1 MKRRKNLE
9 RAVVLGL
16 LLSTS
21 IYGSAWAESLN
32 ESEILND
39 NANIGAWNPIYG
51 INGDEYHVKWL
62 ESYYNSEK
70 IFDEINVTVK
80 TNYYVLGGTTGDQ
93 AIGISTRDNTLLG
106 SWKPNVILNSYGD
119 INVEVQTRNAQD
131 AYGLL
136 ADDNGK
142 ELVLKSENGDI
153 KINASKAKGKKV
165 GDTLLDPNGVNYEN
179 AEVHAIAAENN
190 GTANLTAQ
198 NGNVII
204 TAGYDITGANAI
216 ETEKLQQGNIYGI
229 GNSESNLVL
238 NAGGTDANKG
248 TVQITA
254 TAHSGNAYGLDS
266 WSGKQNNI
274 TAANNL
280 VVSAASATGEAY
292 AVKVIGGENNNFT
305 GANNSFTA
313 ESTNEKTYALFA
325 QEGAVVN
332 ITAENITDNVLDN
345 SFTSDG
351 GTAVQVENSKLTVTG
366 DTLMSGTENGL
377 VVKKD
382 TNTLANG
389 NEEYDVVI
397 KGDLYAQ
404 AQNGYSSQLMAGT
417 KLLVEGDKVINNTMF
432 IEENAE
438 GTVNGNLVTANS
450 DTGEYVTVNGN
461 AVELKNNAELTVG
474 GNVNISATG
483 TGINI
488 TSGTVNINNNTGVN
502 YISGDNIG
510 VNAVEGSIFNAKSD
524 TKIVGSDAGLV
535 LSGVNASTSD
545 KKQSTITGSLDATAT
560 NGTAVKIT
568 SANSEVTGNEYIKGN
583 IGLELDKANQ
593 TVGGSIIGTATDTAI
608 KATDSILNVG
618 GNIFVSGDNIGAV
631 ADSSTITVTG
641 QNGVGFNLIS
651 GGNIGF
657 DVKGNSNI
665 TFNGG
670 TVIYATDESSMG
682 LNVADSD
689 FTSNGANIISADRNA
704 VKAENSTINLNAGN
718 DYNIIVAGANVDGNQ
733 PYYDGTAVNATNTTN
748 GTGADG
754 SIVNILGAGNKIY
767 GTVRA
772 NGSDTIVNIGGAVD
786 ADGKLSSGADNW
798 ITSSA
803 LGVSEDNK
811 GVVAA
816 VYAQNQA
823 TVNIKAGDGQTNYII
838 AQAERRSDGT
848 YNERAIWAQGGSE
861 VNIEGQTTIIAST
874 AEISTGEIALG
885 DLENNEDRLGIAIA
899 AGTGEVSGYTS
910 ADDLL
915 EAIPDDIGSSTVSLN
930 YSGDSLIYG
939 DVVSAWN
946 GNVNITANGNGSKL
960 KFYGNALAGNGGTL
974 SLDLG
979 EGGVWYGRADD
990 YGDAG
995 AYNETTN
1002 KYNGFYDPA
1011 FSNDILL
1018 GGAVNLTMGDKSKWY
1033 VQGQSWITSITSNGD
1048 TLIDL
1053 VSANTDRNSTA
1064 HALTIGKLTGDTTFN
1079 MSLNV
1084 NRDYSDMLYIKE
1096 ADGSYKITL
1105 HDPINTDLIS
1115 ADGLRFAT
1123 VGKGSNAEFSVENRD
1138 SGAFNTVY
1146 NVISEEYTSDDPEN
1160 DSYNSVSSDDGN
1172 GSLEKPGSESVDNFF
1187 TAETTDEGTSRMR
1200 TAAVNDIMLLDADDT
1215 AANSADN
1222 TLDAT
1227 TNFLIDSTA
1236 SRSLSD
1242 AGKTMLNMSR
1252 ANYSNAIYMDRLN
1265 KRLGEARYINGE
1277 ENEGMWVR
1285 IRHDRI
1291 GKTDA
1296 YRSQNTMYELGYD
1309 VKQECDNGERRVGFA
1324 VDYMHGDTGYS
1335 DVAGKGELDRYGLWL
1350 YDTWMG
1356 DKGHYVDYVAK
1367 WGHLDNDFEVYT
1379 MSEGKKVTGDYSN
1392 NVFSVS
1398 AEYGRKKDIGSD
1410 WYFEPQAQL
1419 QLARVTGAE
1428 YTTSQGTKVSVDGIN
1443 SLIGRAGFRIGKD
1456 FGEQK
1461 QSTVY
1466 IKADVLH
1473 EFLGDQDV
1481 SVMDDTTNG
1490 RYVGIGYENE
1500 GTWYDIGFG
1509 FATQTGKNSY
1519 AFMDFEKSFGHDND
1533 ETYQINAGVQWTF

>member
-21 IYGSAWAESLN
+21 VYGSAWALITGDITVSDSGEEYYGDRIITGDTTAWAVDEAGIKIMTDGFFGEHDVNYIANFDRLRIDIEHDTNPLLGGNAFIAGIRTDADKKIANLTVNSTGLVEIKVASQN
-32 ESEILND
+32 NYAVAGVWAQSEDTININSTKGD
-39 NANIGAWNPIYG
+39 VVIAANKTNGTNLSYDAKSSDEANKLHAVYG
-51 INGDEYHVKWL
+51 INV
-62 ESYYNSEK
+62 SQNPNSAPQ
-70 IFDEINVTVK
+70 NGATV
-80 TNYYVLGGTTGDQ
+80 N
-93 AIGISTRDNTLLG
+93 I
-106 SWKPNVILNSYGD
+106 
-119 INVEVQTRNAQD
+119 
-131 AYGLL
+131 
-136 ADDNGK
+136 
-142 ELVLKSENGDI
+142 
-153 KINASKAKGKKV
+153 
-165 GDTLLDPNGVNYEN
+165 
-179 AEVHAIAAENN
+179 
-190 GTANLTAQ
+190 TANDGSISVSANSTSTDLKGEHIYAAAND
-198 NGNVII
+198 NGNV
-204 TAGYDITGANAI
+204 N
-216 ETEKLQQGNIYGI
+216 
-229 GNSESNLVL
+229 L
-238 NAGGTDANKG
+238 NAGQASTGGDITLKVDANNNN
-248 TVQITA
+248 
-254 TAHSGNAYGLDS
+254 SAYGLDS
-266 WSGKQNNI
+266 YYGKQNNI

-280 VVSAASATGEAY
+280 VVSATSATGEAY
-292 AVKVIGGENNNFT
+292 AVKFIGGENNNFT

-332 ITAENITDNVLDN
+332 VNAANTTDDVLDN
-345 SFTSDG
+345 SFTSIG

-382 TNTLANG
+382 TNTFADG

-417 KLLVEGDKVINNTMF
+417 KLLVEGDKVINNTMS
-432 IEENAE
+432 IEEGAAE
-438 GTVNGNLVTANS
+438 KVNGNLVTANS

-474 GNVNISATG
+474 GNVMVSGGQLGVFVDRGQLTVNGNSASSDANIITSSVGNALKVVEGTAKINAGDGANSIAAGETYKDGYVYFTG
-483 TGINI
+483 TAIN
-488 TSGTVNINNNTGVN
+488 
-502 YISGDNIG
+502 
-510 VNAVEGSIFNAKSD
+510 
-524 TKIVGSDAGLV
+524 
-535 LSGVNASTSD
+535 
-545 KKQSTITGSLDATAT
+545 AT
-560 NGTAVKIT
+560 N
-568 SANSEVTGNEYIKGN
+568 E
-583 IGLELDKANQ
+583 
-593 TVGGSIIGTATDTAI
+593 
-608 KATDSILNVG
+608 
-618 GNIFVSGDNIGAV
+618 
-631 ADSSTITVTG
+631 
-641 QNGVGFNLIS
+641 
-651 GGNIGF
+651 
-657 DVKGNSNI
+657 
-665 TFNGG
+665 
-670 TVIYATDESSMG
+670 
-682 LNVADSD
+682 
-689 FTSNGANIISADRNA
+689 SNGAD
-704 VKAENSTINLNAGN
+704 LNTSIAAG
-718 DYNIIVAGANVDGNQ
+718 GSKVD
-733 PYYDGTAVNATNTTN
+733 VL
-748 GTGADG
+748 G
-754 SIVNILGAGNKIY
+754 SENKIG

-772 NGSDTIVNIGGAVD
+772 NGSDSIVNIGGAID
-786 ADGKLSSGADNW
+786 AGGKLSSGADNW

-803 LGVSEDNK
+803 HGVSTISNA
-811 GVVAA
+811 GVVAT

-838 AQAERRSDGT
+838 AQAGRLENGGKD
-848 YNERAIWAQGGSE
+848 YDERAVWAQGGSK
-861 VNIEGQTTIIAST
+861 VNIKGETIIGASKSEQIGIDENGNPT
-874 AEISTGEIALG
+874 NIDFENLKENTG
-885 DLENNEDRLGIAIA
+885 LGIAIA
-899 AGTGEVSGYTS
+899 AGTGEISDESTLPSVPTG
-910 ADDLL
+910 
-915 EAIPDDIGSSTVSLN
+915 IGNSTVNLN
-930 YSGDSLIYG
+930 YDGNSAIYG
-939 DVVSAWN
+939 DIISAWN
-946 GNVNITANGNGSKL
+946 GLVNIKSDGTAAKLNVYGS
-960 KFYGNALAGNGGTL
+960 ALAGNGGVL
-974 SLDLG
+974 NLDLG

-995 AYNETTN
+995 SYNEKTN
-1002 KYNGFYDPA
+1002 QYEGFYNPA
-1011 FSNDILL
+1011 FSNKVLES
-1018 GGAVNLTMGDKSKWY
+1018 GEVNLTMGDRSKWY
-1033 VQGQSWITSITSNGD
+1033 VQGQSWITSINTEGAND

-1053 VSANTDRNSTA
+1053 VSANTNHNKTA
-1064 HALTIGKLTGDTTFN
+1064 HALTIGTLNGDTRFH
-1079 MSLNV
+1079 MSLDA
-1084 NRDYSDMLYIKE
+1084 NRDVSDMLYIKK
-1096 ADGSYKITL
+1096 ANGSYQ
-1105 HDPINTDLIS
+1105 IS
-1115 ADGLRFAT
+1115 LEDTVKADEIGANGLRFAT
-1123 VGKGSNAEFSVENRD
+1123 VGAGSNVSFEVGSYDN
-1138 SGAFNTVY
+1138 GAFNVEY
-1146 NVISEEYTSDDPEN
+1146 DVISETYSSTDEEN
-1160 DSYNSVSSDDGN
+1160 KIYNSTEGGN
-1172 GSLEKPGSESVDNFF
+1172 ASIEKPGSESVDNFF
-1187 TAETTDEGTSRMR
+1187 NPDNTKNKKQLK
-1200 TAAVNDIMLLDADDT
+1200 AANKIMLLAEDSSV
-1215 AANSADN
+1215 NSTNNEN
-1222 TLDAT
+1222 TIT
-1227 TNFLIDSTA
+1227 EHTNFLLNGDVTKN
-1236 SRSLSD
+1236 LSD

-1291 GKTDA
+1291 GKEDA
-1296 YRSQNTMYELGYD
+1296 FRSQNTMYELGYD

-1324 VDYMHGDTGYS
+1324 VDYMYGDTGYS

-1379 MSEGKKVTGDYSN
+1379 MSKGDKVTGDYSN

-1500 GTWYDIGFG
+1500 GTWYDVGFG

-1533 ETYQINAGVQWTF
+1533 ETYQINAGVRWTF